1 MKKLF
6 GRSFVRALI
15 ITVVSALIIVG
26 GIYAYETLWSGK
38 AHITIEPPVD
48 GATGEWELIDVTA
61 SDSTWDDATGTW
73 TASVARGEWMG
84 PTLTVQ
90 FKNTGGDVVTY
101 KPYVNGHELQTYVAP
116 GVLIQTTGD
125 LSQLAAGETGYICFR
140 VSVKADA
147 ESGTLP
153 EVQLELR
160 TD

>member
-1 MKKLF
+1 MKQLLAN
-6 GRSFVRALI
+6 RITRVLI
-15 ITVVSALIIVG
+15 VVAIVTLIVVG
-26 GIYAYETLWSGK
+26 IAYAYETFWSGK
-38 AHITIEPPVD
+38 ARITIEPPVD

-73 TASVARGEWMG
+73 AASVARGEWMG

-125 LSQLAAGETGYICFR
+125 LSQLAAGETGYIRFR
-140 VSVKADA
+140 VSVEANA
-147 ESGTLP
+147 EPGTLP
-153 EVQLELR
+153 DIELEIR
-160 TD
+160 TE